1 MKIFYV
7 IFILY
12 TASIVWGTI
21 KLEHLRYRLLF
32 GYIASL
38 VLGAMSLLF
47 ATFDIAIIISIFA
60 GFISSARMMW
70 SPNR

>member
-1 MKIFYV
+1 MKIFYM

-32 GYIASL
+32 GYIAGI

-47 ATFDIAIIISIFA
+47 ANFDIAIIISIFSGVIA
-60 GFISSARMMW
+60 NARMMC